1 MKITHHPA
9 ADSLM
14 SCSAGSMPEAFA
26 AVMASHISVCE
37 TCRRDLALMEMIGVA
52 LFDEL
57 SPTHLDHPAP
67 VMELRRREADGDSQ
81 SARIASVSGGDVPE
95 PLVPIIGRYLDDIA
109 WKRVAPGVSIH
120 NIALSSATKGDLRLI
135 KVAPGKTMPLHGHN
149 GSELTLVLRGSC
161 RDDLGHY
168 GVGDMSDL
176 GEDVDHQPVADA
188 LEGCI
193 CLVATRHKLRFK
205 SILARLIQP
214 VTGM

>member
-1 MKITHHPA
+1 MKINHHPA

-57 SPTHLDHPAP
+57 SPAHLERPAP
-67 VMELRRREADGDSQ
+67 IMELRRREADG
-81 SARIASVSGGDVPE
+81 APEPVRITAVSGGDVPE
-95 PLVPIIGRYLDDIA
+95 PLVPLIGQYLDDIA
-109 WKRVAPGVSIH
+109 WTRVAPGVSIH
-120 NIALSSATKGDLRLI
+120 NIALSPTAKGDLRLI
-135 KVAPGKTMPLHGHN
+135 KVAPGKTLALHGHK

-161 RDDLGHY
+161 RDDFGHY
-168 GVGDMSDL
+168 RVGDVSDF
-176 GEDVDHQPVADA
+176 GEDVDHQPMADA
-188 LEGCI
+188 VEGCI

>member
-37 TCRRDLALMEMIGVA
+37 TCRADLALMEMIGVA

-57 SPTHLDHPAP
+57 SPTHLERAAP
-67 VMELRRREADGDSQ
+67 VMELRRREADAEPQAQRGTG
-81 SARIASVSGGDVPE
+81 VSGGDVPE
-95 PLVPIIGRYLDDIA
+95 PLVPVIGRYLDDIA
-109 WKRVAPGVSIH
+109 WRRVAPSVSIH
-120 NIALSSATKGDLRLI
+120 DIALSPKATGNLRLI
-135 KVAPGKTMPLHGHN
+135 KVLPGKTLPLHGHK

-161 RDDLGHY
+161 RDDFGHY
-168 GVGDMSDL
+168 RAGDMSDL
-176 GEDVDHQPVADA
+176 GEDIDHQPIADA
-188 LEGCI
+188 IEGCI
-193 CLVATRHKLRFK
+193 CLVATHHKLRFK

>member
-1 MKITHHPA
+1 MKINHHPA
-9 ADSLM
+9 TDSLM

-57 SPTHLDHPAP
+57 SPTQLERPAP
-67 VMELRRREADGDSQ
+67 VMEVRRREADGVPEA
-81 SARIASVSGGDVPE
+81 ARKSEVAGGDVPA
-95 PLVPIIGRYLDDIA
+95 PLVPLIGQYLDDVI

-120 NIALSSATKGDLRLI
+120 NIALSSTAKGDLRLI
-135 KVAPGKTMPLHGHN
+135 KVAPGKTLALHGHK

-161 RDDLGHY
+161 SDDFGQY
-168 GVGDMSDL
+168 RAGDVSDF
-176 GEDVDHQPVADA
+176 GDDVDHQPVADA
-188 LEGCI
+188 VEGCI
-193 CLVATRHKLRFK
+193 CLVATRNKLRFK